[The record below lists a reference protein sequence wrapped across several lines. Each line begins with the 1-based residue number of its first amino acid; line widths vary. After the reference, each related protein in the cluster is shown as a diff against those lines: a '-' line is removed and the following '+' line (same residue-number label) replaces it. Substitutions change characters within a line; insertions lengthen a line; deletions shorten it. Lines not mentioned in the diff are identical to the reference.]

1 MWRSYTL
8 LWSLF
13 DRRGRSRMA
22 GLLAL
27 MVTAAL
33 IEAFAVASLLPFL
46 TSLSIPSSASLLS
59 QSATTAT
66 LATVR
71 FSMVELAVLFSM
83 AVVIAIALK
92 ALADH
97 SAMAFSASQCARWS
111 RQLLLVHLNRD
122 YDWFLGQHSADL
134 GYGLLERVQ
143 EVVNASLLPAL
154 RVMVNGL
161 AAVAICVV
169 LLRSMPA
176 VMFLVVGGLV
186 IAYSAVFLLM
196 RRRFHRL
203 GEEREAVA
211 ALRYRL
217 TSDVL
222 GGIKEIKLHGLE
234 AGYDARVRAPF
245 ERHAQLYAQRYLFS
259 ILPRYVLEALGFVT
273 VCVVVLLLGS
283 GAGGLQSVLPVLGVF
298 GFAAF
303 RLLPAVQQIYQN
315 AVSLPM
321 GRAGLEALH
330 SDLVL
335 GDAGVPQARAPMALT
350 REIALKHVSYTYPGA
365 QRPAID
371 NVDLRIAA
379 GSMVALVGTSGAGK
393 STIADFTMGLL
404 TPSSGAL
411 CIDGIALDHAARRAW
426 QAACSHVAQHVFLL
440 DDSIA
445 ANIAFGVAPPQRD
458 MARIVTA
465 ARAAALHDFIVDSLP
480 QGYDTPVGERGSR
493 LSGGQRQRLGIAR
506 ALYRDSACIVLDEAT
521 NALDAGTESEVLA
534 ALEAIRGSRTI
545 VVIAHRLATVARC
558 DRVLLIDQGKLVA
571 DGRYDDLLRT
581 DSRFQGFA
589 NAGSFNHAPF

>member
-1 MWRSYTL
+1 MWRSYSL

-13 DRRGRSRMA
+13 DQRGRVRMV
-22 GLLAL
+22 GLLVL

-46 TSLSIPSSASLLS
+46 SGLGKQASTALPLTSVLAVNTSASHDG
-59 QSATTAT
+59 
-66 LATVR
+66 VIG
-71 FSMVELAVLFSM
+71 MAVLFSL
-83 AVVIAIALK
+83 AVVAAIALK
-92 ALADH
+92 ALADYV
-97 SAMAFSASQCARWS
+97 SMAFSSMQCARWS

-122 YDWFLGQHSADL
+122 YDWFLGQHSAEL

-154 RVMVNGL
+154 RVMVSGL
-161 AAVAICVV
+161 AALAICVV
-169 LLRSMPA
+169 LLGSMPG

-186 IAYSAVFLLM
+186 LAYSAVFLLM
-196 RRRFHRL
+196 RRRFHQL
-203 GEEREAVA
+203 GQEREAVA

-234 AGYDARVRAPF
+234 AGYDTRVRAPF
-245 ERHAQLYAQRYLFS
+245 ERHARLYALRYLFS

-273 VCVVVLLLGS
+273 VCVVVLVLGS
-283 GAGGLQSVLPVLGVF
+283 GAGGLQGVLPLLGVF

-303 RLLPAVQQIYQN
+303 RLLPAVQQVYQN

-330 SDLVL
+330 RDLAA
-335 GDAGVPQARAPMALT
+335 GDCGVPQARAPMALT
-350 REIALKHVSYTYPGA
+350 RDIVLKNVSYAYPNA
-365 QRPAID
+365 ERAAID
-371 NVDLRIAA
+371 AVDLRIAA
-379 GSMVALVGTSGAGK
+379 GSMVALVGASGAGK
-393 STIADFTMGLL
+393 STIADFAMGLL
-404 TPSSGAL
+404 TPSAGAL
-411 CIDGIALDHAARRAW
+411 CIDGAALDHAARRAW

-445 ANIAFGVAPPQRD
+445 ANIAFGVPPQQRD
-458 MARIVTA
+458 MQRVASA
-465 ARAAALHDFIVDSLP
+465 ARAAAIHDFIIDSLP
-480 QGYDTPVGERGSR
+480 QGYNTHVGERGSR

-558 DRVLLIDQGKLVA
+558 DRVLLIEDGKLVA
-571 DGRYDDLLRT
+571 DGTYDALLRS
-581 DSRFQGFA
+581 DPRFQRFA
-589 NAGSFNHAPF
+589 NAGRLEHAPP